1 MDARNFRAPFLPPDQ
16 IWKRA
21 DGVREKYPAGR
32 SFPVEVLDLAEFDL
46 GLELVPADGLRRLCD
61 TEAVLLGDLKTILVD
76 KDAFTNPKQ
85 EYRLRFSVAHE
96 IGHLIL
102 HPDVYGQVR
111 PVSVEGWSE
120 FFLNLP
126 DEQYQWL
133 ELHANEF
140 AGRLLV
146 PPDRL
151 KAAFDAA
158 IQRAQAS
165 GPYAIG
171 IGMLTRPKL
180 CFLTWLQ
187 PFPSPSR
194 CRRMSS
200 NAASAKRSFGRP
212 PELAARR
219 FAMPRKSRD
228 DSVADSITAREGRLG
243 PRSTGRRADKRGCFI
258 TLFRGQPIE
267 KCLALQWR
275 SGRVHVTLSQDNEGT
290 SKPAIIDDSTNRPA
304 LVGEVVISGDDEQ
317 RVVTKIAPGQFH
329 GAVAGTI
336 THKPRQLIEDRRGEG
351 NPLDMEALLHR
362 YDMEEELVSRRGH
375 DEN

>member
-21 DGVREKYPAGR
+21 DEVREKYPAGR

-165 GPYAIG
+165 GLRDWDRDADKAEVVLSYV
-171 IGMLTRPKL
+171 
-180 CFLTWLQ
+180 
-187 PFPSPSR
+187 
-194 CRRMSS
+194 
-200 NAASAKRSFGRP
+200 ASA
-212 PELAARR
+212 
-219 FAMPRKSRD
+219 
-228 DSVADSITAREGRLG
+228 I
-243 PRSTGRRADKRGCFI
+243 
-258 TLFRGQPIE
+258 
-267 KCLALQWR
+267 
-275 SGRVHVTLSQDNEGT
+275 
-290 SKPAIIDDSTNRPA
+290 SKPFKVSADVIKRRLRKEKLWPPA
-304 LVGEVVISGDDEQ
+304 
-317 RVVTKIAPGQFH
+317 
-329 GAVAGTI
+329 
-336 THKPRQLIEDRRGEG
+336 
-351 NPLDMEALLHR
+351 
-362 YDMEEELVSRRGH
+362 
-375 DEN
+375 